1 MNLSDFESI
10 DASNLLI
17 VIVDPQ
23 PSILSA
29 TLSHEKVLNNILLLI
44 RSAKE
49 FEIPIIITEQY
60 PKGLGNISEK
70 IAELI
75 DKATPIV
82 EKLEFDCFE
91 NEKFTETI
99 HSFPSR
105 KYVVIFGVE
114 AHICLFQTVLGAIK
128 NDYIPIII
136 SDAISSRKESDYQT
150 ALNCYKSLNIL
161 SFSTEMLIYFL
172 LKKAGTQKFKYLL
185 KYLK

>member
-23 PSILSA
+23 PRILSA

-44 RSAKE
+44 RSARE

-75 DKATPIV
+75 EKTTPII
-82 EKLEFDCFE
+82 EKLEFNCFE

-99 HSFPSR
+99 HSFSSR
-105 KYVVIFGVE
+105 KYVIIVGVE
-114 AHICLFQTVLGAIK
+114 AHICLFQTILGAIK

-136 SDAISSRKESDYQT
+136 SDAISSRKESDHQT

-161 SFSTEMLIYFL
+161 TFSTEMLIYFL

>member
-1 MNLSDFESI
+1 MNLNDFESI

-23 PSILSA
+23 PRILSA
-29 TLSHEKVLNNILLLI
+29 TLVHEKVLNNILLLI
-44 RSAKE
+44 RSARE

-75 DKATPIV
+75 DKTTPII

-99 HSFPSR
+99 HSFSSR
-105 KYVVIFGVE
+105 KYVVFIGVE
-114 AHICLFQTVLGAIK
+114 AHICLFQTILGAIK

-136 SDAISSRKESDYQT
+136 SDAVSSRKESDYRT
-150 ALNCYKSLNIL
+150 ALNCYKSFNIL
-161 SFSTEMLIYFL
+161 ILSTEMLVYFL
-172 LKKAGTQKFKYLL
+172 LKKAGTQKFKNLL
-185 KYLK
+185 KHLK